1 MEESLET
8 FQALDPVAYLSKF
21 TKANTRPDSRPHHIT
36 RPTNLQ
42 PTILSLNSHGSSL
55 TTIGN
60 TQVITGIT
68 LQVGTPSPSTPLSG
82 EINVTTHFSPLC
94 GGQYNIGG
102 RIAHD
107 EYGQKSS
114 SANAYADPQSIESF
128 VKRTVVDSCMVDL
141 DQLGILEGKAA
152 WKIDVSCVLVNHD
165 GNVVDAFLLGV
176 VMALKDL
183 RLPRVMLEKVDGEEV
198 VRFVDGDDA
207 GNDVAHDV
215 DADAD
220 MGVKDPTRTNRTGK
234 KLVFRKMCVPL
245 TIGSFQGKMLV
256 DPSLEEESLCD
267 GMITVVVDAM
277 SLNRPKDEHGGV
289 LTGDILNLS
298 KSGGGV
304 LSSMEE
310 IAACAQLAFGR
321 AKELEQILLI

>member
-1 MEESLET
+1 MLFCKHLVS
-8 FQALDPVAYLSKF
+8 ALIS
-21 TKANTRPDSRPHHIT
+21 N
-36 RPTNLQ
+36 
-42 PTILSLNSHGSSL
+42 
-55 TTIGN
+55 
-60 TQVITGIT
+60 
-68 LQVGTPSPSTPLSG
+68 
-82 EINVTTHFSPLC
+82 
-94 GGQYNIGG
+94 
-102 RIAHD
+102 
-107 EYGQKSS
+107 
-114 SANAYADPQSIESF
+114 
-128 VKRTVVDSCMVDL
+128 
-141 DQLGILEGKAA
+141 
-152 WKIDVSCVLVNHD
+152 
-165 GNVVDAFLLGV
+165 FLFGV
-176 VMALKDL
+176 VMALKDM

-207 GNDVAHDV
+207 GNADAGNDVAHDA

>member
-1 MEESLET
+1 
-8 FQALDPVAYLSKF
+8 
-21 TKANTRPDSRPHHIT
+21 
-36 RPTNLQ
+36 
-42 PTILSLNSHGSSL
+42 
-55 TTIGN
+55 
-60 TQVITGIT
+60 
-68 LQVGTPSPSTPLSG
+68 
-82 EINVTTHFSPLC
+82 
-94 GGQYNIGG
+94 
-102 RIAHD
+102 
-107 EYGQKSS
+107 
-114 SANAYADPQSIESF
+114 
-128 VKRTVVDSCMVDL
+128 MVDL

-165 GNVVDAFLLGV
+165 GNVVDAFLFGV

-207 GNDVAHDV
+207 GDADAGNADAGNDVAHDA

>member
-1 MEESLET
+1 
-8 FQALDPVAYLSKF
+8 
-21 TKANTRPDSRPHHIT
+21 
-36 RPTNLQ
+36 
-42 PTILSLNSHGSSL
+42 
-55 TTIGN
+55 
-60 TQVITGIT
+60 
-68 LQVGTPSPSTPLSG
+68 
-82 EINVTTHFSPLC
+82 
-94 GGQYNIGG
+94 
-102 RIAHD
+102 
-107 EYGQKSS
+107 
-114 SANAYADPQSIESF
+114 
-128 VKRTVVDSCMVDL
+128 MVDL

-165 GNVVDAFLLGV
+165 GNVVDAFLFGV

-207 GNDVAHDV
+207 GNADAGNDVAHDADADA